1 MTSGSVDGA
10 GLISYLILVHVVVG
24 TQRLTT
30 MATVVESAA
39 RYQNLRSNVDIWPC
53 SLPDN
58 FDSIRESRGGS
69 MCPAGPAV
77 LGNMLVPQV
86 SEEICVVDVV
96 PDKGLWNV
104 TYRGQFRT
112 HVGLNRH

>member
-1 MTSGSVDGA
+1 
-10 GLISYLILVHVVVG
+10 
-24 TQRLTT
+24 
-30 MATVVESAA
+30 
-39 RYQNLRSNVDIWPC
+39 
-53 SLPDN
+53 
-58 FDSIRESRGGS
+58 